1 MQKIKIFPLI
11 LLICLM
17 LCGVAPSAY
26 ALDDP
31 SLQAKAVLLAD
42 MNSGEIL
49 YSKNADE
56 RRSPASLTKIMT
68 GLLAVEA
75 LESGQCRMDDMV
87 TAGSDTWQGLSED
100 SSNSNIQ
107 PGEQMTYKDLLYCAI
122 GHSANEACNV
132 LATYIAGSIEA
143 FV

>member
-49 YSKNADE
+49 YSKNAD
-56 RRSPASLTKIMT
+56 
-68 GLLAVEA
+68 
-75 LESGQCRMDDMV
+75 
-87 TAGSDTWQGLSED
+87 AGED
-100 SSNSNIQ
+100 
-107 PGEQMTYKDLLYCAI
+107 YR
-122 GHSANEACNV
+122 
-132 LATYIAGSIEA
+132 
-143 FV
+143 